1 MAAPLDPQQGTSDSG
16 RWLRQLVAVGLLIG
30 GVVLMVDAWNAQDIT
45 GRITP
50 DEMVVGVL
58 LLIGGL
64 VLGWRTLRRPTE
76 E

>member
-1 MAAPLDPQQGTSDSG
+1 
-16 RWLRQLVAVGLLIG
+16 
-30 GVVLMVDAWNAQDIT
+30 MVDAWNAQDIT
-45 GRITP
+45 GRITL